1 MIHYDAGRSV
11 PTRLRKDTLM
21 TDAASA
27 CTRTSKVIKASPE
40 ALYRAFIDPAALIVW
55 LPPGEMTG
63 EVYSFDA
70 RVGGSYRMSLFYP
83 SSEQV
88 SRGKTSERE
97 DSFTVRFVE
106 LTPPVK
112 IVQAVSFHSA
122 DPAFAGEMTFEAT
135 FEATNG
141 GTEVTIVCT
150 HIPPGIRPE
159 DNEAGCR
166 SSLEKLARYI
176 E

>member
-1 MIHYDAGRSV
+1 
-11 PTRLRKDTLM
+11 M

-27 CTRTSKVIKASPE
+27 CTRTSKVIKAPRE
-40 ALYRAFIDPAALIVW
+40 ALYRAFIDPAALAVW

-63 EVYSFDA
+63 EIYSFDA
-70 RVGGSYRMSLFYP
+70 RVGGVYRMSLFYP

-88 SRGKTSERE
+88 HRGKTSERE
-97 DSFTVRFVE
+97 DSFTARFVE
-106 LTPPVK
+106 LTPPVR

-122 DPAFAGEMTFEAT
+122 DPAFSGEMTFEAT
-135 FEATNG
+135 FEVADG

-150 HIPPGIRPE
+150 HIPSGIRPE